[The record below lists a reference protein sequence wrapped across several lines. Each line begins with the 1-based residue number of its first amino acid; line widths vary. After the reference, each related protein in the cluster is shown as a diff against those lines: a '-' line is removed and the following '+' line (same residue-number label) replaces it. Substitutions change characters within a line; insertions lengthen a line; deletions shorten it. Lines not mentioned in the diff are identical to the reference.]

1 MLLLMMLQLSECLIK
16 TCPED
21 KRFKAV
27 LFVLTF
33 RSCVSSSPSEQSGAS
48 SSTTRSRNFLLEPG
62 SGSSESDSESDTEE
76 LSSSQLFPKAVPKAA
91 GSPALPALHIDSNIP
106 NKLPP
111 PLLNTHSDS
120 SVFSNPF
127 KAQADQNLS
136 ALQKHVPLTMQ
147 PRPSQIGGK
156 RICVLYR
163 KDGKCRFGIKCKF
176 AHDSDL
182 QTPVPDTHPHAPL
195 CEDTDE
201 IVIDERSQN
210 HQQETREE
218 DSGGPL
224 KKRRVGL
231 SNSLTP
237 PKRAMKQ
244 YILQRSKEQVNMP

>member
-1 MLLLMMLQLSECLIK
+1 MLLLMLQLSKCSIK
-16 TCPED
+16 TYPGD
-21 KRFKAV
+21 KRFNAV
-27 LFVLTF
+27 FVLTW

-76 LSSSQLFPKAVPKAA
+76 ISSSQLSPKASVPKAA
-91 GSPALPALHIDSNIP
+91 GPPDLPALPSNIP
-106 NKLPP
+106 KKLPP

-182 QTPVPDTHPHAPL
+182 QTPVPGTHTHVPL

-201 IVIDERSQN
+201 IVTDKGSQN
-210 HQQETREE
+210 LQQETREE
-218 DSGGPL
+218 DTGGPL

-231 SNSLTP
+231 SNSLIP

-244 YILQRSKEQVNMP
+244 YILQRSKEQVKMP